1 MSDEKRTHHQSIL
14 IVEPNEQIRAAIVNL
29 LLSAGYQQIEES
41 AGFAHADIERIARS
55 TYGAIVADTGGQRDA
70 GLQFATDLARL
81 SPNTRIVL
89 MIEPEDQPAW
99 DQIAPP
105 PVGVQFLIK
114 TDFARN
120 LLYLLEA
127 PFNISNPMNKGEPT

>member
-1 MSDEKRTHHQSIL
+1 VSDEKTSYHQPIL
-14 IVEPNEQIRAAIVNL
+14 IVVPNKQIREAIVNL

-41 AGFAHADIERIARS
+41 DSFASAAIERIARS
-55 TYGAIVADTGGQRDA
+55 SYGAIVVDAGAPLAA

-89 MIEPEDQPAW
+89 MIDPEDQPAW
-99 DQIAPP
+99 DRIAPP

-127 PFNISNPMNKGEPT
+127 PLQHQ

>member
-1 MSDEKRTHHQSIL
+1 METVTRQSIL
-14 IVEPNEQIRAAIVNL
+14 IIEPNTSFREELYNF

-41 AGFAHADIERIARS
+41 GGFAPADVERIARS
-55 TYGAIVADTGGQRDA
+55 SYGAIVLDAGAPLTA

-81 SPNTRIVL
+81 SPDTRIVL

-99 DQIAPP
+99 DRIAPP

-127 PFNISNPMNKGEPT
+127 PIQHQ

>member
-1 MSDEKRTHHQSIL
+1 VVSDEKTAYHQTIL
-14 IVEPNEQIRAAIVNL
+14 IIEPNEQIREAIVNF

-41 AGFAHADIERIARS
+41 DGFAHADLERIARS
-55 TYGAIVADTGGQRDA
+55 SYGAIVADAGVLLTA
-70 GLQFATDLARL
+70 GLQFDTDLARL

-89 MIEPEDQPAW
+89 MIEPEEQPAW
-99 DQIAPP
+99 DQIATP
-105 PVGVQFLIK
+105 PVRVQFLIK

-127 PFNISNPMNKGEPT
+127 PL

>member
-1 MSDEKRTHHQSIL
+1 MSDEKTAYRQTIL
-14 IVEPNEQIRAAIVNL
+14 IIEPNEQIREAMVNF

-41 AGFAHADIERIARS
+41 PGFAHADIERIARS
-55 TYGAIVADTGGQRDA
+55 SYGAIVADADVLLTA
-70 GLQFATDLARL
+70 GLRFDTDLARL
-81 SPNTRIVL
+81 SPSTRIVL
-89 MIEPEDQPAW
+89 MIEPEEQPAW
-99 DQIAPP
+99 DQIAMP

-127 PFNISNPMNKGEPT
+127 PL

>member
-1 MSDEKRTHHQSIL
+1 VSDEKTTYHQSIL
-14 IVEPNEQIRAAIVNL
+14 IIEPNGQIREALINL

-41 AGFAHADIERIARS
+41 DGFAHADIERIARS
-55 TYGAIVADTGGQRDA
+55 SYGAIVVDAGAPLTA
-70 GLQFATDLARL
+70 GLQFAADLARL
-81 SPNTRIVL
+81 SPDTRIVV

-99 DQIAPP
+99 DRIAPP
-105 PVGVQFLIK
+105 PVGIQFLIK

-127 PFNISNPMNKGEPT
+127 PHQH